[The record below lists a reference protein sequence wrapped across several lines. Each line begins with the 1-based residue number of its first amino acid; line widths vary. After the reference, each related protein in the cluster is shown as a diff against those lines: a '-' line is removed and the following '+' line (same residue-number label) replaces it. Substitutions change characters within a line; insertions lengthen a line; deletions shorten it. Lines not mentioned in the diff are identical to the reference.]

1 MTTSRDEHEL
11 LHFEQLEQIKSSDG
25 TIQSTIVGSPPR
37 TAQSSPHG
45 SHPAFHEHSLETLP
59 TTAEA
64 RLPAHQARRSNV
76 SLKRHSAF
84 IQIGL
89 IAILSFLGPGMWN
102 ALNGIGGAGL
112 VDAGPANEANI
123 AVYTTSIIGGFLG
136 GMTIAKL
143 GLKFSLI
150 FGVLAYA
157 LYTASLLVY
166 KHAESRAFIIFAGV
180 VLGLLSSWF
189 WTAQA
194 FVINAYPSRG
204 NEGKAIGW
212 WILIYN
218 LGACVGSLVSRSIP
232 RRRLFQT

>member
-1 MTTSRDEHEL
+1 MASSKEEHEL
-11 LHFEQLEQIKSSDG
+11 LHFGQLEQVKSSDG
-25 TIQSTIVGSPPR
+25 TIQSTIVRSPPR
-37 TAQSSPHG
+37 TAQSSPHEIHPI
-45 SHPAFHEHSLETLP
+45 SHEYSLETLP
-59 TTAEA
+59 TTTEA
-64 RLPAHQARRSNV
+64 CLSIHPAPRSNV
-76 SLKRHSAF
+76 FPKRHSAF
-84 IQIGL
+84 TQIGL
-89 IAILSFLGPGMWN
+89 VAVLSFLGPGMWN

-166 KHAESRAFIIFAGV
+166 KHAESREFIIFAGV

-194 FVINAYPSRG
+194 FVINAYPSKG

-218 LGACVGSLVSRSIP
+218 LGACIGSLVSLSIP
-232 RRRLFQT
+232 RRHLSRT